1 MQILADENIPYV
13 RELFSTLGEIRTIA
27 GRSLQQTDLTNID
40 VLLVRSVTPVNAN
53 LLKNTQIKFVGT
65 ATIGYDHI
73 DLNFLEK
80 HRIGFSYAPGCNATA
95 AAEYVI
101 SSLIIMSERQGFDLT
116 NKTVGIIGCGNVG
129 SRVWQKLQALGVTCL
144 RHDPP
149 LQEKLG
155 NQDFVDLNRVLTAD
169 IITLHVPLEKAG
181 PYPTY
186 LMVNQA
192 FLAKLHPETL
202 FINTSRGAIVDEVA
216 LLHKLTQC
224 PKMTAILDVWA
235 NEPTINQI
243 LLQRSNLGTPHIAGY
258 SFDGKIT
265 GTTMLYQAICRHF
278 ACIPT
283 ARIPLPPAPL
293 TGLSFSQTVDDKTAI
308 QTAVLAAYDVRRDDA
323 ALRLSAQTANP
334 ANAFDL
340 LRKNYPIR
348 REFHNITISLPK
360 EKLLLANKMQQL
372 GFNISFSA

>member
-13 RELFSTLGEIRTIA
+13 REFFSTLGDVRTIT
-27 GRSLQQTDLTNID
+27 GRSLQPTDLTNID
-40 VLLVRSVTPVNAN
+40 VLVVRSVTSVNAN
-53 LLKNTQIKFVGT
+53 LLKNTPIKFVGT

-80 HRIGFSYAPGCNATA
+80 NHIGFSYAPGCNATA

-101 SSLIIMSERQGFDLT
+101 SSLMIMSERQGFDLT
-116 NKTVGIIGCGNVG
+116 NKIVGIIGCGNVG

-155 NQDFVDLNRVLTAD
+155 NQDFVDLNKVLTAD
-169 IITLHVPLEKAG
+169 IITLHVPLEKTG
-181 PYPTY
+181 PYPTH

-192 FLAKLHPETL
+192 FLAQLHPETL
-202 FINTSRGAIVDEVA
+202 FINTSRGAIVDETA
-216 LLHKLTQC
+216 LLTKLNQC

-235 NEPTINQI
+235 NEPVINQI

-258 SFDGKIT
+258 SFDGKIA
-265 GTTMLYQAICRHF
+265 GTALLYQAICHYF

-283 ARIPLPPAPL
+283 AHISLPPAPL
-293 TGLSFSQTVDDKTAI
+293 TGLSFSRTIDDKTAI

-323 ALRLSAQTANP
+323 ALRLSMQTDYPAQQ
-334 ANAFDL
+334 FDL

-348 REFHNITISLPK
+348 REFHNITITLPK
-360 EKLLLANKMQQL
+360 EKKRLANTMQQL